1 MFRVLS
7 LGLTACALAFSAGS
21 SLAAEATQSLKLRNG
36 DTITGVP
43 VPEDSTE
50 TTQVLIH
57 PQLGRIEIPVDA
69 IAPPP
74 EKKLWTTSV
83 SAGLNANGKDG
94 DNTVSGNVKVNSTYD
109 NDLDRFNLKAGFNY
123 SRSQDKGESAE
134 IKTKKGDLQLR
145 YDRDLQQGL
154 GVYALSDYKYNK
166 LNDVGVNI
174 VDTSLGLSVPV
185 VESETTSLTLSAGP
199 SVHWSGGGDD
209 CSSDEYCDKTYAG
222 AMFTADFKWT
232 PSRVFQLTLANQLS
246 AAFASEVKP
255 ANTFSA
261 ELKLFPVPESKLF
274 TSLEFKTIYQSM
286 TTPTTNSTVTAQ
298 VGLDL

>member
-83 SAGLNANGKDG
+83 
-94 DNTVSGNVKVNSTYD
+94 
-109 NDLDRFNLKAGFNY
+109 
-123 SRSQDKGESAE
+123 
-134 IKTKKGDLQLR
+134 
-145 YDRDLQQGL
+145 
-154 GVYALSDYKYNK
+154 
-166 LNDVGVNI
+166 
-174 VDTSLGLSVPV
+174 
-185 VESETTSLTLSAGP
+185 
-199 SVHWSGGGDD
+199 
-209 CSSDEYCDKTYAG
+209 
-222 AMFTADFKWT
+222 
-232 PSRVFQLTLANQLS
+232 
-246 AAFASEVKP
+246 
-255 ANTFSA
+255 
-261 ELKLFPVPESKLF
+261 
-274 TSLEFKTIYQSM
+274 
-286 TTPTTNSTVTAQ
+286 
-298 VGLDL
+298 